1 MVMST
6 CPNRS
11 TQNEAGNPG
20 WVGRP
25 GGGGCVLSCLTAR
38 LLAKGSSSCLPG
50 ERSDRRAGGLRA
62 WGLEE
67 GLPQYASYGYRQGAV
82 LVAGTLQWC
91 SLQSAACATTVNSGK
106 TLGAPWGGKSGQ
118 AAAGGRRP
126 AVVISRSCSAFPPV
140 RSCIYFPVL
149 IYL

>member
-50 ERSDRRAGGLRA
+50 ERSDRRAGGLGA

-106 TLGAPWGGKSGQ
+106 LWERRGEGRAAKQLPGVGGQPSSSRALAQHSHQSAPAYTFQ
-118 AAAGGRRP
+118 
-126 AVVISRSCSAFPPV
+126 
-140 RSCIYFPVL
+140 Y
-149 IYL
+149 

>member
-1 MVMST
+1 VGWEAWGWWVRAFVLD
-6 CPNRS
+6 CPLAC
-11 TQNEAGNPG
+11 EGE
-20 WVGRP
+20 
-25 GGGGCVLSCLTAR
+25 LK
-38 LLAKGSSSCLPG
+38 LLAWRKVRPARG
-50 ERSDRRAGGLRA
+50 RA

-82 LVAGTLQWC
+82 LMAGTLQWC